1 MVKTALARLTDLQLA
16 LLLAAALFVLG
27 AWPLALV
34 RVPPLQD
41 LPNHLATAAV
51 LAHPHE
57 YPEFVFN
64 GYFKTNSALFA
75 WLSFVGHVAG
85 LETAGRLF
93 VLLVLAL
100 GALALPLFVLSFGGR
115 ERMVVAAAF
124 AWPLVHNWFVS
135 MGMLDFALGFALSM
149 FLLVLLNRLRQRPGP
164 AAAAGA
170 ALLGVLVWYA
180 HVLPLLAVILLV
192 GIHLVAARS
201 WRRPAEVAWLTAPL
215 VLPGALAATSLL
227 AQLGESQGAMTG
239 YVQLGK
245 FVPTWELFYNLWAEW
260 FWAFTWREIATLVP
274 CVLLGLWAISRARD
288 DVPFLG
294 PYAFG
299 VLAAL
304 YFFCP
309 YVAGNWFHVNSR
321 FIAFLWL
328 AALAR
333 VPRRIPRALTVALC
347 ICAVTYTIGMGVDY
361 VRLAADW
368 QRFTQGIAVVPSGAR
383 LLPLVFGR
391 KGRSENTRPLLHAWG
406 FYVLERETSAP
417 LLFAHSRS
425 FPLMYREPPPVQYN
439 HLVLESFAPSMA
451 SPEWLCATLRS
462 GGVSYDCES
471 AWQRRWLEFWSD
483 AEARFDHVLMWDAPP
498 AVMRLVPRDYRV
510 ILKDRELTILAR
522 DPASRDGRPPP
533 EGP

>member
-1 MVKTALARLTDLQLA
+1 MKTALARATDLQLA
-16 LLLAAALFVLG
+16 LLLSAALFVLG

-51 LAHPHE
+51 LAHPRD

-64 GYFKTNSALFA
+64 GYLKTNSALFV
-75 WLSFVGHVAG
+75 WLSVVGHIAG
-85 LETAGRLF
+85 LETASRLF
-93 VLLVLAL
+93 VLLVLGLA
-100 GALALPLFVLSFGGR
+100 ALAYPLFALSFGGR
-115 ERMVVAAAF
+115 ERMIVAAAF

-149 FLLVLLNRLRQRPGP
+149 FLLVVLNRLRQRPTPG
-164 AAAAGA
+164 AAIAA

-180 HVLPLLAVILLV
+180 HVLPLLAVLLLV
-192 GIHLVAARS
+192 GIHLVVARS
-201 WRRPAEVAWLTAPL
+201 WRRPTEAAWLAAPL
-215 VLPGALAATSLL
+215 VLPGALAAMSLL

-245 FVPTWELFYNLWAEW
+245 FVPTWELAYNLWAEW
-260 FWAFTWREIATLVP
+260 FWAFTWREMATLVP

-294 PYAFG
+294 PHAFA

-309 YVAGNWFHVNSR
+309 YIAGNWFHVNSR
-321 FIAFLWL
+321 FVAFLWL

-333 VPRRIPRALTVALC
+333 VPRKIPRALAIALGL
-347 ICAVTYTIGMGVDY
+347 CAVTYTAGMGVDY
-361 VRLAADW
+361 VRLSADW
-368 QRFTQGIAVVPSGAR
+368 ERFTEGVAVVPSGAR
-383 LLPLVFGR
+383 LLPLIFER
-391 KGRSENTRPLLHAWG
+391 KGRSENTRPQLHAWG
-406 FYVLERETSAP
+406 FYVLARETSAP

-425 FPLMYREPPPVQYN
+425 FPLMFREPPPVQYN
-439 HLVLESFAPSMA
+439 HLVLESFAPAMA
-451 SPEWLCATLRS
+451 NPDWLCNIVRS
-462 GGVSYDCES
+462 AGVTSDCES

-483 AEARFDHVLMWDAPP
+483 AEPRFDHVLMWDAPQE
-498 AVMRLVPRDYRV
+498 VMRFVPKDYRV
-510 ILKDRELTILAR
+510 VLKDRELTILAR
-522 DPASRDGRPPP
+522 
-533 EGP
+533 E